1 VKDRPRSRRFA
12 ARWLG
17 RWLNE
22 TPGVTIDEAVM
33 VAGCLAALGGPGHEQ
48 TLDALRAVT
57 VLVGSPGRQ

>member
-1 VKDRPRSRRFA
+1 
-12 ARWLG
+12 
-17 RWLNE
+17 
-22 TPGVTIDEAVM
+22 VTIDEAVM